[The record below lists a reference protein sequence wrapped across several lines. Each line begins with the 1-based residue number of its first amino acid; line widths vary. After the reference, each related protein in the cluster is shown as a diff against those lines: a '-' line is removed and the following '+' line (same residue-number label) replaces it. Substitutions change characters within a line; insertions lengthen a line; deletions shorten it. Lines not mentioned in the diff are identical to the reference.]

1 MHLQAGQRFRLT
13 EKNKF
18 YRVTA
23 GKVEVYAVTSEALS
37 FSQLFLL
44 ELGAGQAVY
53 PALDEF
59 AQMDIAVYALTDT
72 ELEELSWD
80 ALDFYQQRLWMRA
93 WLLKLVELPWLRDL
107 ADRGDDV
114 LITWRNGTVLDACTE
129 KDGLWENFCDQE
141 SILSM
146 LIGIHFVVQEKR
158 LLERIGVR
166 KRQGDLLIDEAVA
179 NLLDEEAVRTEAG
192 SDEKFTE
199 MTFIVRCVAQALHM
213 PTDNIKISSELVRRM
228 EPIALARRLMQKGGM
243 QMRLIKLEPGWH
255 KKDSGVMIG
264 SIEGTGENVALI
276 PESPHSYRICNASC
290 PEGIVVDD
298 LVAEVLSPDAFVCYA
313 GFPAKKLKLLD
324 LMKFMFRQ
332 CWAVDYR
339 WILLASFLGGLV
351 PLVTPIITETIF
363 QDIIPIQ
370 DRQGL
375 ATVTQ
380 VAMVTSFTLAA
391 MSIVRAIAVLRITSH
406 LDMATEAA
414 LWGRLL
420 ALPTKFFRR
429 FQSGELAQRI
439 LGMNAVKSVVSGE
452 FAGTIFNCIFSIW
465 SIFLMVY
472 YSLKLA
478 AAAVVVWF
486 VYCVI
491 TVFIYRR
498 VISMQRKHIAA
509 SNKVAGMIQQ
519 IFSGLSKFRVQ
530 GAENQAFW
538 LWSKVFGEEWKWNLA
553 LRWQSNYN
561 MLIGSVQPF
570 ILQMLL
576 FYIAVYGLD
585 QVVDGKVVQGISYA
599 EFLAFQSAYT
609 SFNGSLNAVIPLI
622 GKFFAIQPHLENMR
636 PILEEIP
643 ETTEDKMD
651 ADVLSGALEASHLSF
666 AYQEGGADVIKDV
679 SFQIA
684 AGENIAIVGRS
695 GCGKSTLIRL
705 LLGFEEPRRG
715 AIYYDGQD
723 LAGLSLPSVRSQ
735 LGVVLQN
742 GQLMTGDIFTNI
754 VGTTNLTQ
762 EDAWRAAEA
771 AGIADDIKSMPM
783 EMQTIISENSSN
795 ISGGQRQRILI
806 ARALAA
812 KPAIV
817 LFDEATSALDNRTQ
831 AIVMES
837 LRKIKAT
844 RIVVAH
850 RLSTIRDADRIIV
863 MDDGRIAEMGTYEEL
878 VAQNG
883 IFAKLAARQVA

>member
-1 MHLQAGQRFRLT
+1 MRLQAGQRFKLT
-13 EKNKF
+13 EENKF
-18 YRVTA
+18 YRVTSGRLEA
-23 GKVEVYAVTSEALS
+23 YAVTSSKLSFSQTFLFELEEGQGVFPAMDEFGQMDISVYAVTDA
-37 FSQLFLL
+37 
-44 ELGAGQAVY
+44 
-53 PALDEF
+53 
-59 AQMDIAVYALTDT
+59 
-72 ELEELSWD
+72 ELEELSFD
-80 ALDFYQQRLWMRA
+80 LAEFEQKRLLMRE
-93 WLLKLVELPWLRDL
+93 WLARVVELPWLQRL

-114 LITWRNGTVLDACTE
+114 LLAWRDGKVLDSCPD
-129 KDGLWENFCDQE
+129 KISLWTKFCDQE
-141 SILSM
+141 AMLSM
-146 LIGIHFVVQEKR
+146 LLGIHFVAQEKK
-158 LLERIGVR
+158 LSGRIDMR
-166 KRQGDLLIDEAVA
+166 KRQGDILVDVAVG
-179 NLLDEEAVRTEAG
+179 NLLDEESIRTEDSG
-192 SDEKFTE
+192 DEKITG
-199 MTFIVRCVAQALHM
+199 MTFLVRCVARALHM
-213 PTDNIKISSELVRRM
+213 PTDNIKIAPELARRT
-228 EPIALARRLMQKGGM
+228 EPVALARRLMQKGGM
-243 QMRLIKLEPGWH
+243 QMRFVKLEPGWYQ
-255 KKDSGVMIG
+255 KDSSVLLG
-264 SIEGTGENVALI
+264 SIAATGENVALI
-276 PESPHSYRICNASC
+276 PDSPHSYRICSVNH
-290 PEGIVVDD
+290 PEGAIVDEQT
-298 LVAEVLSPDAFVCYA
+298 AAALSPDAFVCYA

-339 WILLASFLGGLV
+339 WILLASFIGGLV
-351 PLVTPIITETIF
+351 PLLTPVITETIF

-380 VAMVTSFTLAA
+380 VMMVTSFTLAA
-391 MSIVRAIAVLRITSH
+391 MNIVRSIAVLRITSH

-429 FQSGELAQRI
+429 FQAGELAQRI
-439 LGMNAVKSVVSGE
+439 LGMNEIKSVVNGE
-452 FAGTIFNCIFSIW
+452 FAGTIFSFIFSIW
-465 SIFLMVY
+465 SVFLMVY

-478 AAAVVVWF
+478 AAAVVVWII
-486 VYCVI
+486 YCVI
-491 TVFIYRR
+491 TAFIYRR
-498 VISMQRKHIAA
+498 VIHMQRMHIAA
-509 SNKVAGMIQQ
+509 SNKAAGMIQQ
-519 IFSGLSKFRVQ
+519 IFAGLSKFRVQ

-553 LRWQSNYN
+553 LRWQGNYN

-570 ILQMLL
+570 ILQMML

-585 QVVDGKVVQGISYA
+585 HVVGGKVVQGITYA

-622 GKFFAIQPHLENMR
+622 GKFFTIQPHLENLR
-636 PILEEIP
+636 PILEEVP
-643 ETTEDKMD
+643 ETTEDKVD
-651 ADVLSGALEASHLSF
+651 ADVLTGAMEVSHLSF
-666 AYQEGGADVIKDV
+666 AYQEGGTDVIKDV

-684 AGENIAIVGRS
+684 AGENVAIVGRS

-723 LAGLSLPSVRSQ
+723 LAELSLPSVRSQ

-754 VGTTNLTQ
+754 VGTTSLTQ

-771 AGIADDIKSMPM
+771 AGIAEDIKKMPM
-783 EMQTIISENSSN
+783 GMQTIISEGSSN

-806 ARALAA
+806 ARVLAA
-812 KPAIV
+812 SPAVI

-837 LRKIKAT
+837 LNKMKAT

-850 RLSTIRDADRIIV
+850 RLSTIREADRIIV

-878 VAQNG
+878 LAQNG

>member
-1 MHLQAGQRFRLT
+1 MIRLQAGQRFKLT
-13 EKNKF
+13 EENKF

-23 GKVEVYAVTSEALS
+23 GTLEAYAVTSGKLSFSQTFLFELEEGQGVFPAMDEFGQMDISVYAVTDA
-37 FSQLFLL
+37 
-44 ELGAGQAVY
+44 
-53 PALDEF
+53 
-59 AQMDIAVYALTDT
+59 
-72 ELEELSWD
+72 ELEELSFD
-80 ALDFYQQRLWMRA
+80 LAEFEQKRLLMRD
-93 WLLKLVELPWLRDL
+93 WLARIVELPWLRLL

-114 LITWRNGTVLDACTE
+114 LLAWRDGKVLDSCTD
-129 KDGLWENFCDQE
+129 KISLWTKFCDQE
-141 SILSM
+141 AMFSM
-146 LIGIHFVVQEKR
+146 LLGIHFVAQEKKLSR
-158 LLERIGVR
+158 RIDMR
-166 KRQGDLLIDEAVA
+166 QRQGDLLVDAAVG
-179 NLLDEEAVRTEAG
+179 NLLDEESLRTEYSG
-192 SDEKFTE
+192 DEKITG
-199 MTFIVRCVAQALHM
+199 MTFLVRCVARALHM
-213 PTDNIKISSELVRRM
+213 PTDNIKIAPELARRT

-243 QMRLIKLEPGWH
+243 QMRFVRLETGWH
-255 KKDSGVMIG
+255 QKDSSVLLG
-264 SIEGTGENVALI
+264 SIAATGESVALI
-276 PESPHSYRICNASC
+276 PESPSSYRMCSLNH
-290 PEGIVVDD
+290 PEGILVDEQ
-298 LVAEVLSPDAFVCYA
+298 AAAALSPDAFVCYA

-332 CWAVDYR
+332 CWITDYR
-339 WILLASFLGGLV
+339 WILLASFIGGLV
-351 PLVTPIITETIF
+351 PLLTPVITETIF

-391 MSIVRAIAVLRITSH
+391 MSIVRSIAVLRITAH

-429 FQSGELAQRI
+429 FQAGELAQRV
-439 LGMNAVKSVVSGE
+439 LGMNAVKSVVNGE
-452 FAGTIFNCIFSIW
+452 FAGTIFNFIFSIW

-478 AAAVVVWF
+478 AAAVVVWL

-491 TVFIYRR
+491 TAFIYRR
-498 VISMQRKHIAA
+498 VIHMQREHIAA
-509 SNKVAGMIQQ
+509 SNKEAGMIQQ
-519 IFSGLSKFRVQ
+519 IFAGLSKFRVQ

-576 FYIAVYGLD
+576 FYLAVYGLD
-585 QVVDGKVVQGISYA
+585 HIVNGKVVQGITYA

-622 GKFFAIQPHLENMR
+622 GKFFTIQPHLENLR

-643 ETTEDKMD
+643 ETTEDKVD
-651 ADVLSGALEASHLSF
+651 ADVLTGALEVSHLSF
-666 AYQEGGADVIKDV
+666 AYKEGTDVIKDV
-679 SFQIA
+679 SFRIA

-723 LAGLSLPSVRSQ
+723 LAELSLPSVRSQ

-771 AGIADDIKSMPM
+771 AGIAEDIKKMPM
-783 EMQTIISENSSN
+783 GMQTIISEGSSN

-806 ARALAA
+806 ARVLAA
-812 KPAIV
+812 SPAVI

-837 LRKIKAT
+837 LNKMKAT
-844 RIVVAH
+844 RLVVAH
-850 RLSTIRDADRIIV
+850 RLSTIREADRIIV

-878 VAQNG
+878 LAQNG